1 MSDSSSPLHLVS
13 PRPMA
18 CDECRLRARCL
29 PDHLDDDFAQA
40 VARVIRPRQP
50 IPRGTYV
57 FRQGAAV
64 NAIYFLRSGSAK
76 SVVSDGSGRESIM
89 RFLFPS
95 DLVGSASMDLTTY
108 HDSVITLE
116 RSTFCE
122 LRAADLPQ
130 LFQDDP
136 PALQRFLTKIS
147 DNILIE
153 RHARVRL
160 EHSSAD
166 ERVADFI
173 VELADVFAR
182 SGRHVDELY
191 LTMSRYDIANYI
203 GLAPET
209 VSRVLRRFSDDG
221 LIAVHH
227 KQLVIRDPA
236 RLQAIAAR

>member
-1 MSDSSSPLHLVS
+1 MPDPLPLHLVS
-13 PRPMA
+13 PRPLA
-18 CDECRLRARCL
+18 CEECHLRAHCL
-29 PDHLDDDFAQA
+29 PDHLDDEFAQT
-40 VARVIRPRQP
+40 VARVIRPHQP
-50 IPRGTYV
+50 IPRGTYL
-57 FRQGAAV
+57 FRQGAVVSAF
-64 NAIYFLRSGSAK
+64 YFLRSGSAK
-76 SVVSDGSGRESIM
+76 SVVSDASGRESIM

-95 DLVGSASMDLTTY
+95 DLAGTASMDLTIY

-116 RSTFCE
+116 RSSFCE
-122 LRAADLPQ
+122 LRSADLLQ
-130 LFQDDP
+130 LFRDDP

-173 VELADVFAR
+173 VELADAFAR
-182 SGRHVDELY
+182 IGRNANELY

-209 VSRVLRRFSDDG
+209 VSRVLRRFSDDN
-221 LIAVHH
+221 LIVVRH
-227 KQLVIRDPA
+227 KQLVVCNQT
-236 RLQAIAAR
+236 RLRALAAG

>member
-1 MSDSSSPLHLVS
+1 MPDPSPLHLVS
-13 PRPMA
+13 QRPLA
-18 CDECRLRARCL
+18 CEECRLRAHCL
-29 PDHLDDDFAQA
+29 PDHLDDVFAQT
-40 VARVIRPRQP
+40 VARVIRPHQP
-50 IPRGTYV
+50 IPRGSYL
-57 FRQGAAV
+57 FRQGTPVSAF
-64 NAIYFLRSGSAK
+64 YFLRSGSAK
-76 SVVSDGSGRESIM
+76 SVVSDSGGRESIM

-116 RSTFCE
+116 RSSFCE
-122 LRAADLPQ
+122 LRTADL
-130 LFQDDP
+130 LKMFHDDP

-147 DNILIE
+147 DSIQIE

-173 VELADVFAR
+173 VELADVYAR
-182 SGRHVDELY
+182 TRRNGDELQ

-221 LIAVHH
+221 LIVVHH
-227 KQLVIRDPA
+227 KQLVVRDPL
-236 RLQAIAAR
+236 RLRALAAQ